1 MDNIEYC
8 IRPRI
13 KNQLWYDEMN
23 IALKLYKDKMIQ
35 HIGSLD
41 HGKDL
46 RDFESMQE
54 TIGEY
59 GMKLAGDWPPS
70 VQKNLYALWTLGA
83 RLYVR
88 LGHKKQLQKVVETQ
102 VVQRQY
108 IESVHNLPS
117 NSSIEKVYRD
127 WIHNKL
133 RSHSATILEYIDSL
147 QDESTKIE
155 FQSVEWDVKPYGMN
169 FNLFSH
175 STEAI
180 KVIQFWARH
189 VHVFLKM
196 KRLGETVELQKTVE
210 KLVRRSFEE
219 TSRIMAV
226 FLEEKDGTTFT
237 YERPVLYEFLKY
249 FNAQNH
255 LMNEGIQKVLV
266 EYENKVKF
274 ERLKRL
280 NTKDQIC

>member
-1 MDNIEYC
+1 
-8 IRPRI
+8 
-13 KNQLWYDEMN
+13 
-23 IALKLYKDKMIQ
+23 
-35 HIGSLD
+35 
-41 HGKDL
+41 
-46 RDFESMQE
+46 MQAS
-54 TIGEY
+54 IGEY
-59 GMKLAGDWPPS
+59 GMRLAGDWPPS
-70 VQKNLYALWTLGA
+70 VQKNLYALWTLDA
-83 RLYVR
+83 VVYVSLR
-88 LGHKKQLQKVVETQ
+88 HKKQLQKVVETQ

-117 NSSIEKVYRD
+117 NSIIEKVYRD

-147 QDESTKIE
+147 QDERIE
-155 FQSVEWDVKPYGMN
+155 FRSVEWDVKPYGMN
-169 FNLFSH
+169 LSPLLDP
-175 STEAI
+175 TKAI

-189 VHVFLKM
+189 VHVFLNM

-210 KLVRRSFEE
+210 KLVMRSFEE

-266 EYENKVKF
+266 EYENKVKCEKF
-274 ERLKRL
+274 ERLNRKL
-280 NTKDQIC
+280 PKSMFCQIM

>member
-1 MDNIEYC
+1 MDTIQYC
-8 IRPRI
+8 IRRRI
-13 KNQLWYDEMN
+13 KNQLWHDELN
-23 IALKLYKDKMIQ
+23 IALKLYKDKMVQ

-41 HGKDL
+41 HGNWRLASISSEKSICTL
-46 RDFESMQE
+46 DF
-54 TIGEY
+54 
-59 GMKLAGDWPPS
+59 
-70 VQKNLYALWTLGA
+70 
-83 RLYVR
+83 R
-88 LGHKKQLQKVVETQ
+88 HKKQLQKVVETQ

-117 NSSIEKVYRD
+117 NSIIEKVYRD

-133 RSHSATILEYIDSL
+133 RSHSATILDYIDSL
-147 QDESTKIE
+147 QDERIE

-169 FNLFSH
+169 LSPLLDP
-175 STEAI
+175 TKAI

-189 VHVFLKM
+189 VHVFLNM

-210 KLVRRSFEE
+210 KLVMRSFEE

-266 EYENKVKF
+266 EYENKVKW
-274 ERLKRL
+274 K
-280 NTKDQIC
+280 N